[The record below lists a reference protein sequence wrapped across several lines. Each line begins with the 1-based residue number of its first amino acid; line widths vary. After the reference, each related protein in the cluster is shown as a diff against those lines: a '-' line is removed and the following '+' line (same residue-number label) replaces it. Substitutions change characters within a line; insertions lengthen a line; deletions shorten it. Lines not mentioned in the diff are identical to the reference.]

1 MIWELAGS
9 TSSGSDISV
18 CIMGKAI
25 VIIRHHLDRAMLLR
39 LQDTYD
45 SSEDLMR
52 TLVQVNESEV
62 GPKIP
67 DFK

>member
-1 MIWELAGS
+1 
-9 TSSGSDISV
+9 
-18 CIMGKAI
+18 MGKAI
-25 VIIRHHLDRAMLLR
+25 VTIRHHPDRAMLLQ
-39 LQDTYD
+39 LQGTYD

-52 TLVQVNESEV
+52 VLLQVNESEV

>member
-1 MIWELAGS
+1 
-9 TSSGSDISV
+9 
-18 CIMGKAI
+18 MGKA
-25 VIIRHHLDRAMLLR
+25 VAIISHHQDRAMLLR
-39 LQDTYD
+39 LQGTYD

-52 TLVQVNESEV
+52 MLVQVNESEV